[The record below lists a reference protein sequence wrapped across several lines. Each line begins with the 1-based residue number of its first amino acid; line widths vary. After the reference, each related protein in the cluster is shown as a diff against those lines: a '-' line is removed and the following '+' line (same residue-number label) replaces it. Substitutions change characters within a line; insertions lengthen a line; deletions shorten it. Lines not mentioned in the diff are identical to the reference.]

1 MKENQEIKFYE
12 RNINNCREDIIN
24 GVQIEKNQVEYNI
37 GKNMYAASNV
47 GRRENQEDS
56 VLILEH
62 QEDKNIKLLAVGDG
76 VGGEENG
83 QQASQYLMKELLIFF
98 ESNKA
103 KHYSNLEYIK
113 KALEQK
119 ILLINNEIIDKKLGK
134 TTLSMAIITNE
145 ATLIVNIGDS
155 RIYTY
160 NENNLNQ
167 ETRDDSLV
175 QLFYENNIIKEKE
188 LRRFHNRSNEITN
201 CIGSYNISINSKV
214 MKTDYEIIIGLTDG
228 VIDCLS
234 EEEIKKVIEVKEG
247 NLAKDLV
254 NKAINNISIN
264 TSKFILPGEY
274 QSVIIGGKDNA
285 TAGVVKIR

>member
-47 GRRENQEDS
+47 GRRENHEDS

-119 ILLINNEIIDKKLGK
+119 ILLINNEIIEKKLGK

>member
-62 QEDKNIKLLAVGDG
+62 QEDKNIKLLAVADG
-76 VGGEENG
+76 VGGEENS

-119 ILLINNEIIDKKLGK
+119 ILLINNEIIEKKLGK

>member
-247 NLAKDLV
+247 NLAKNLV

-264 TSKFILPGEY
+264 TSKFILSGEY